1 MSFINKGEI
10 KTLSDLQDLKEFI
23 TSTTKE
29 FKGSPIEEY
38 DTRCLYGFT
47 HGNKK
52 H

>member
-1 MSFINKGEI
+1 MSFINKGET
-10 KTLSDLQDLKEFI
+10 KTLSDLKDLKEFI
-23 TSTTKE
+23 TSTRE

-38 DTRCLYGFT
+38 DTRWLYGFT